1 MEDPTVGL
9 FSLCFQIELEFKV
22 LVFMKGEK
30 PENRERNPQSKT
42 ETNNKLISRMML
54 GANSNSGHIRW
65 RRVLSPVCHPCYHY
79 SLNTIAIY
87 WLYLWI

>member
-65 RRVLSPVCHPCYHY
+65 RRVLSPVCHPCSHY

-87 WLYLWI
+87 WLYLCI